1 MTPGGPE
8 RVVAPPRV
16 ETDPGVPL
24 SHREIL
30 LVLGGLVLGM
40 LVAMGSQ
47 SVVGPALPTIVGE
60 LGGQDDLPWIMT
72 AQMRATTASTP
83 LWGKLGDLYGRK
95 RLFQLAIVVFLV
107 GSSLSGL
114 SQSIGQLIAART
126 LQGLGGGGVMSLT
139 MAIMASV
146 VSPRERGR
154 YVGYI
159 ASSMM
164 VSGLGG
170 PLLGGF
176 IVDALSWRWC
186 FFVVVPIGLVALVV
200 IQRVLHLPNVR
211 TDHVIDF
218 PGAALLVG
226 AVTATVLVTS
236 FGGRQWAWDSPAIFA
251 LGAAAVVLVVLFI
264 AQERRAVEPILP
276 LHLFRSRDISVS
288 LACIFVVGLAMF
300 SATVFLPQYLQITRG
315 ASPTRSGLLMT
326 PQMLGMSGTS
336 IVVGRLISR
345 NGRYRTYP
353 IVGMGMI
360 AVSLYLLS
368 MLDAHTAFA
377 FVAVAMFT
385 LGVGMGLC
393 MQVLTLIVQ
402 NTVTWSELGVATST
416 SQFFRS
422 IGGAVGVPVFGAIM
436 NNRISYHLPRLL
448 ERAGETGVDARGGR
462 ALLGSP
468 AQIHQLEPAVRDAVL
483 DAFARS
489 MHVVF
494 LCAAPLAVIG
504 FVLTLL
510 LDEVPLRED
519 AGPPGDAPVDSD
531 AEAVLVSEGVALPI
545 TSVT

>member
-1 MTPGGPE
+1 MTPGGPD
-8 RVVAPPRV
+8 RVAAPPAADGGAAV
-16 ETDPGVPL
+16 AL

-72 AQMRATTASTP
+72 AQMLATTASTP
-83 LWGKLGDLYGRK
+83 LWGKLSDLYGRK
-95 RLFQLAIVVFLV
+95 RLFQLAIVIFLV

-154 YVGYI
+154 YVGYL
-159 ASSMM
+159 ASVMM

-170 PLLGGF
+170 PLLGGV

-186 FFVVVPIGLVALVV
+186 FFVVVPIGIVGLVV
-200 IQRVLHLPNVR
+200 IQRVLHLPHVR
-211 TDHVIDF
+211 TEHVIDF
-218 PGAALLVG
+218 KGAALLVG
-226 AVTATVLVTS
+226 AVTSTVLVTS

-251 LGAAAVVLVVLFI
+251 LGATAVVLVVVFI

-276 LHLFRSRDISVS
+276 LQLFRSRDISVS

-326 PQMLGMSGTS
+326 PQMFGMSGTS

-345 NGRYRTYP
+345 YGRYRAYP

-368 MLDAHTAFA
+368 MLDADTAFT
-377 FVAVAMFT
+377 FVATAMFG

-402 NTVTWSELGVATST
+402 NTVSWNELGVATST

-448 ERAGETGVDARGGR
+448 ERAGETGVDASGGQ

-468 AQIHQLEPAVRDAVL
+468 AQIHQLAPAVRDAVL

-510 LDEVPLRED
+510 LDEVPLRTD

-531 AEAVLVSEGVALPI
+531 AEAVLVSEGVTLP
-545 TSVT
+545 TTTVT